1 MQMLIILHIIMI
13 CLAGLAFIATIFSE
27 EGKINTL
34 IEAVLWGSLAACSV
48 AYGATFAFVMGII
61 FAVLLGFSVLD
72 SILIEPKPTVLI
84 HLPLCIL
91 FIVAL
96 CKFTY

>member
-27 EGKINTL
+27 EGKINSL

-61 FAVLLGFSVLD
+61 FAILLGFSVLD
-72 SILIEPKPTVLI
+72 SIINEPKPTVLI

-91 FIVAL
+91 FIIAL

>member
-27 EGKINTL
+27 EGKINSL

-61 FAVLLGFSVLD
+61 FAILLGFSILD
-72 SILIEPKPTVLI
+72 SIINEPKPTVLI

>member
-27 EGKINTL
+27 EGKLNNL
-34 IEAVLWGSLAACSV
+34 IESVLWGVLAACSV

-72 SILIEPKPTVLI
+72 SIISEPKPVVLI

>member
-13 CLAGLAFIATIFSE
+13 CLAGLAFISTIFSE

-34 IEAVLWGSLAACSV
+34 VEAVLWGALAACSV

-72 SILIEPKPTVLI
+72 AIINEPKPVVLI

-96 CKFTY
+96 SKFTY

>member
-1 MQMLIILHIIMI
+1 MLIILHIIMI

-27 EGKINTL
+27 EGKINNL
-34 IEAVLWGSLAACSV
+34 IEAVLWGALAGCSV

-61 FAVLLGFSVLD
+61 FAILLGFSVLD
-72 SILIEPKPTVLI
+72 SIISEPKPVVLI

>member
-1 MQMLIILHIIMI
+1 MLIILHIIMI

-48 AYGATFAFVMGII
+48 VYGATFAFVMGII
-61 FAVLLGFSVLD
+61 FAVLLSFSVLD
-72 SILIEPKPTVLI
+72 SIFIEPKPTVLI

-91 FIVAL
+91 FILAL

>member
-1 MQMLIILHIIMI
+1 MQMLIILHIIML
-13 CLAGLAFIATIFSE
+13 CFTGLAFIATIFSE
-27 EGKINTL
+27 EGKINSL
-34 IEAVLWGSLAACSV
+34 IEAVLWGALAACSV

-61 FAVLLGFSVLD
+61 FAILLGFSVLD
-72 SILIEPKPTVLI
+72 SIINEPKPVVLI

-96 CKFTY
+96 SKFTY

>member
-1 MQMLIILHIIMI
+1 MLIILHIIMI

-27 EGKINTL
+27 EGKINNL
-34 IEAVLWGSLAACSV
+34 IESVLWGSLAACSV

-61 FAVLLGFSVLD
+61 FAILLGFSVLD
-72 SILIEPKPTVLI
+72 SIISEPKPVVLI

>member
-1 MQMLIILHIIMI
+1 MQMLIILHIIML
-13 CLAGLAFIATIFSE
+13 CFAGLAFIATIFSE
-27 EGKINTL
+27 EGKINSL
-34 IEAVLWGSLAACSV
+34 IEAVLWGALAACSV

-61 FAVLLGFSVLD
+61 FAILLGFSVLD
-72 SILIEPKPTVLI
+72 SIINEPKPVVLI

-96 CKFTY
+96 SKFTY

>member
-1 MQMLIILHIIMI
+1 MI

-27 EGKINTL
+27 EGKINSL

-61 FAVLLGFSVLD
+61 FAVLLGFIVID
-72 SILIEPKPTVLI
+72 SILVEPKPTVLI